1 MYSYVLKDRESGTVL
16 FHVTF
21 TLVKNDEEKDS
32 EPPNDKTPAKN
43 VPETS
48 EDDVD

>member
-1 MYSYVLKDRESGTVL
+1 VLKDRDGTVL

-21 TLVKNDEEKDS
+21 TLVKNDDAKDEKSKEEKA
-32 EPPNDKTPAKN
+32 PASA